1 MARSLTA
8 RVAAPYIEPSPQLA
22 ICHAAKT
29 FNIRAHLI
37 PTRTSHNPKT
47 VMQKNKI
54 LHTILVCAALLATGL
69 NRSHAQTAV
78 WKGPASGGEWNT
90 AANWDL
96 LAAPGA
102 ATNVFIG
109 PATNVSYT
117 LPMTAATVGGITNRG
132 TLNINTNG
140 FNTTGIVMNQPGGT
154 NRLFLNNG
162 GVVNVAGNYGF
173 TSNNVV
179 TLAAGGIL
187 NITGSLFIGSGVL
200 GGSGS
205 GTVGSTGFMTN
216 NGATLNALA
225 TSLNAPNASVSSSCL
240 FVINGGTNNLGNVTI
255 NRGSGGNNAPPTL
268 GTDGLVV
275 NSGVTVITN
284 IVFNSNSHMTIDQ
297 TGGSVTNLGSFLMKQ
312 PTTQRTARF
321 IQSGGLYVNPTTNI
335 IQLAPSASGAIA
347 LYQVTGGTNMVGGFQ
362 FGDNVPSA
370 GTVTFN
376 VGAPVYV
383 GAGGMISN
391 GLASVT
397 ASLNA
402 SGRLA
407 ASADFTN
414 TVTINL
420 NGGVIDASDA
430 GGVAHNIYSTGVL
443 KTGALTKNGGGT
455 LTLTATNT
463 PSSTTIN
470 AGTLAFAIDGSGSA
484 GTVSG
489 SITVASN
496 AVLDVSGLNSL
507 GGFTLA
513 SGRTL
518 SGKGSVTGT
527 FVAGA
532 GSIVNPAGS
541 GAQGTLSFAT
551 GLAATN
557 ANFNYELTDNPSGLI
572 KTNDFISVT
581 GDLSLGGTNN
591 IAVTPVGSLGIG
603 TYKLIAYSGTLF
615 GDLSNLACASG
626 TLTNPPG
633 EIDLI
638 VTSVRPTASLVWRGD
653 GAANLWDTGTS
664 IDWLNGVSLDR
675 FYTGDTNT
683 FNDTA
688 TNFTVNIF
696 GIVSPASTSVVLVN
710 ATNNYTFTGGGGIG
724 GTTGLTKTNSGTL
737 TMVAT
742 NLFTGGVNLNGGT
755 ISVASLADDGTPS
768 PLGQSGTIVLDGGT
782 LDYSGANYTWTRS
795 LTLGAAGGAVSTANT
810 LSQGGASVYG
820 GAGALTKNS
829 SGGLTLN
836 NANTYAGAT
845 ILNAGTLTLNNAA
858 SASSNNITLNGGLL
872 TLGVVKPANT
882 LNIAGSAQI
891 SGGNS
896 SGNTGIKNV
905 TGSSNVLVTVT
916 GGTTFDLT
924 GDMTAYSGTISL
936 TNGTGNFVRF
946 NGSTGSALATWN
958 LAGNLIDLNVRSGA
972 TAINLGALSGVA
984 GSTLTGRGGSSN
996 NGQTTMFIGA
1006 NGASTLFD
1014 GLIRDGFGGAASL
1027 THVVK
1032 QGAGTLTLSAAN
1044 TYTGTTVVSNGV
1056 LALTGTGSI
1065 NTSSTITITAAGV
1078 VDVTGRGD
1086 STLVLGSQTLRG
1098 DGTVRGSLDSTA
1110 GTVSPG
1116 AAAAVVG
1123 QLTVT
1128 NIATLNGTIIM
1139 DLNRTNGVLT
1149 NDVLSAGSLV
1159 YGGTLTVTNR
1169 GPNLVAGDRFVLF
1182 NGPFSGTFG
1191 IVNLPSTSNDGS
1203 LNYTW
1208 TNKLNL
1214 DGSVQV
1220 LTAVSSVNQTPTN
1233 ITTSVSGN
1241 TLTLS
1246 WPADHTGWRLQSQ
1259 TNTLNAGLGTVWT
1272 DIPGTA
1278 TSNTYNATLDPA
1290 NGTVF
1295 YRMVYP

>member
-1 MARSLTA
+1 
-8 RVAAPYIEPSPQLA
+8 
-22 ICHAAKT
+22 
-29 FNIRAHLI
+29 
-37 PTRTSHNPKT
+37 
-47 VMQKNKI
+47 
-54 LHTILVCAALLATGL
+54 
-69 NRSHAQTAV
+69 
-78 WKGPASGGEWNT
+78 
-90 AANWDL
+90 
-96 LAAPGA
+96 
-102 ATNVFIG
+102 
-109 PATNVSYT
+109 
-117 LPMTAATVGGITNRG
+117 
-132 TLNINTNG
+132 
-140 FNTTGIVMNQPGGT
+140 
-154 NRLFLNNG
+154 
-162 GVVNVAGNYGF
+162 
-173 TSNNVV
+173 
-179 TLAAGGIL
+179 
-187 NITGSLFIGSGVL
+187 
-200 GGSGS
+200 
-205 GTVGSTGFMTN
+205 
-216 NGATLNALA
+216 
-225 TSLNAPNASVSSSCL
+225 
-240 FVINGGTNNLGNVTI
+240 
-255 NRGSGGNNAPPTL
+255 
-268 GTDGLVV
+268 
-275 NSGVTVITN
+275 
-284 IVFNSNSHMTIDQ
+284 
-297 TGGSVTNLGSFLMKQ
+297 
-312 PTTQRTARF
+312 
-321 IQSGGLYVNPTTNI
+321 
-335 IQLAPSASGAIA
+335 
-347 LYQVTGGTNMVGGFQ
+347 
-362 FGDNVPSA
+362 
-370 GTVTFN
+370 
-376 VGAPVYV
+376 
-383 GAGGMISN
+383 
-391 GLASVT
+391 
-397 ASLNA
+397 
-402 SGRLA
+402 
-407 ASADFTN
+407 
-414 TVTINL
+414 
-420 NGGVIDASDA
+420 
-430 GGVAHNIYSTGVL
+430 
-443 KTGALTKNGGGT
+443 
-455 LTLTATNT
+455 
-463 PSSTTIN
+463 
-470 AGTLAFAIDGSGSA
+470 
-484 GTVSG
+484 
-489 SITVASN
+489 
-496 AVLDVSGLNSL
+496 
-507 GGFTLA
+507 
-513 SGRTL
+513 
-518 SGKGSVTGT
+518 
-527 FVAGA
+527 
-532 GSIVNPAGS
+532 
-541 GAQGTLSFAT
+541 
-551 GLAATN
+551 
-557 ANFNYELTDNPSGLI
+557 
-572 KTNDFISVT
+572 
-581 GDLSLGGTNN
+581 
-591 IAVTPVGSLGIG
+591 
-603 TYKLIAYSGTLF
+603 
-615 GDLSNLACASG
+615 
-626 TLTNPPG
+626 
-633 EIDLI
+633 
-638 VTSVRPTASLVWRGD
+638 
-653 GAANLWDTGTS
+653 
-664 IDWLNGVSLDR
+664 
-675 FYTGDTNT
+675 
-683 FNDTA
+683 
-688 TNFTVNIF
+688 
-696 GIVSPASTSVVLVN
+696 
-710 ATNNYTFTGGGGIG
+710 
-724 GTTGLTKTNSGTL
+724 
-737 TMVAT
+737 MVAT

-872 TLGVVKPANT
+872 ALGVVKPANT

-1032 QGAGTLTLSAAN
+1032 QGAGTLTLSGAN